1 MKYKKP
7 IFPHFKVRSL
17 RHTNITKR
25 RNNNANGNTYEY
37 ICRRLIKFNN
47 VKYTYDLE
55 GKRIKK
61 DNNGSITNYYYS
73 GDRLITEMNS
83 SYRLD
88 YIYDEN
94 SQLIGFVHDSNKYL
108 YIRDVLQSI
117 LGIIDINGNVVVKY
131 DCDAFGRINNITG
144 SKASTIGKYN
154 PFRYKGYYY
163 DEESS
168 MYYCKSRYYVPEWC
182 RWLNADSPSFL
193 EPTIPNQMNLFTYC
207 SNNPIANIDS
217 NGKFGFLA
225 TLLISVAVNVVINLV
240 TEVIEDVSSDGKFGG
255 DKDVMDYLGAI
266 ADGAISGESDSVED
280 GLVSFSTGAM
290 SSLIGFGIGKGITKK
305 IANTKLNKI
314 LSGSNNK
321 INKRITELFKAGKFH
336 PNVHPGKIGVIG
348 RTKLYEKLYKGLNYN
363 GLETIISGI
372 AGILLSPLF

>member
-1 MKYKKP
+1 MILKE
-7 IFPHFKVRSL
+7 
-17 RHTNITKR
+17 
-25 RNNNANGNTYEY
+25 NGN
-37 ICRRLIKFNN
+37 
-47 VKYTYDLE
+47 
-55 GKRIKK
+55 
-61 DNNGSITNYYYS
+61 ITNYYYS
-73 GDRLITEMNS
+73 GDRLITEINS

-88 YIYDEN
+88 FIYDEN
-94 SQLIGFVHDSNKYL
+94 SQLIGFIHDYNKYL
-108 YIRDVLQSI
+108 YIRDVLQNI

-131 DCDAFGRINNITG
+131 DCDAFGKTNNITG

-225 TLLISVAVNVVINLV
+225 TLLISVTVNVVINLV
-240 TEVIEDVSSDGKFGG
+240 IEVIEDVSSDGKLGG
-255 DKDVMDYLGAI
+255 DKDGMDYLGAL
-266 ADGAISGESDSVED
+266 AGGAISGESDSVED

-290 SSLIGFGIGKGITKK
+290 SSLIGFGMGKGITKK

-348 RTKLYEKLYKGLNYN
+348 RTKSYENY
-363 GLETIISGI
+363 IMV
-372 AGILLSPLF
+372 